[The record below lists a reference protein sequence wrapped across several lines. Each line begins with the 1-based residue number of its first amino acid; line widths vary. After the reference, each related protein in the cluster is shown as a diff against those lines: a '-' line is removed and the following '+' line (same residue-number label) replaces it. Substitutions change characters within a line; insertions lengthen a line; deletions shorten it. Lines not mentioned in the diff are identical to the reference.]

1 MAAMAHRSYF
11 GTDGIRGVAGEHP
24 MTASFALR
32 LGAATAEILRRR
44 GVARPRVVIGMD
56 TRRSGP
62 MLGYA
67 VAAGLASRGA
77 TVTWLGVVPTP
88 GVSFL
93 TRAARADA
101 GVVVSA
107 SHNPF
112 ADNGIKLFNQEGEK
126 LSDEAESEIEAL
138 LEHLDGDGWTTLEP
152 VVGADVGALDVS
164 GVADAVKT
172 TSAGADASLGN
183 PALEP
188 YVQHLLANAPYL
200 DGMRVAL
207 DCAHGASH
215 TIAPRVFHKI
225 GARLEVLN
233 AVPDGKN
240 INVGCGS
247 THPEALQK
255 HVVSGSFDVG
265 VTFDGDADRALL
277 VDRRGRLVSG
287 DHILAICALS
297 RGEREVVATTMSNL
311 GTERYLAERGVTLH
325 RVKVGDRYVF
335 EDLKRRGLTLGGE
348 QSGHVLY
355 LDKAPTG
362 DGILTALQAL
372 AAVRKSR
379 KPLEAW
385 IDEIPVYPQVL
396 LNVAVPLA
404 ERDGLIATPAVTAA
418 VRAAEAELGA
428 DGRVLLRPSG
438 TEPLVRVMV
447 EGPDETG
454 VRALAERIAETVR
467 LASRPAA

>member
-1 MAAMAHRSYF
+1 MTGMAQRSYF

-32 LGAATAEILRRR
+32 LGAATAENLRRN
-44 GVARPRVVIGMD
+44 GTARPRVVIGMD

-62 MLGYA
+62 MLAYA
-67 VAAGLASRGA
+67 TAAGLASRGA
-77 TVTWLGVVPTP
+77 TVSWLGVVPTP

-93 TRAARADA
+93 TRALGADA

-112 ADNGIKLFNQEGEK
+112 ADNGLKLFNQDGEK
-126 LSDEAESEIEAL
+126 LSDEAEAAIEAL
-138 LEHLDGDGWTTLEP
+138 LASLDDRGMAALDP
-152 VVGADVGALDVS
+152 VVGEDVGALNGMV
-164 GVADAVKT
+164 
-172 TSAGADASLGN
+172 AGASSGAGGSTAEGGN

-188 YVQHLLANAPYL
+188 YIQHLLANAPYL
-200 DGMRVAL
+200 DGLRVAL

-215 TIAPRVFHKI
+215 AIAPRVFQKI

-233 AVPDGKN
+233 ATPDGTN
-240 INVGCGS
+240 INVSCGS
-247 THPEALQK
+247 THPDALRR
-255 HVVSGSFDVG
+255 HVVSGNFDVG
-265 VTFDGDADRALL
+265 ITFDGDADRALL

-297 RGEREVVATTMSNL
+297 RGEKEVVATAMTNL
-311 GTERYLAERGVTLH
+311 GTERYLADRGVTLH

-335 EDLKRRGLTLGGE
+335 EDLKRRELSLGGE
-348 QSGHVLY
+348 QSGHMLF

-372 AAVRKSR
+372 SAVRKTG

-385 IDEIPVYPQVL
+385 VDEVPVYPQVL
-396 LNVAVPLA
+396 LNVTVAAAARDALMSDPTVREVVESA
-404 ERDGLIATPAVTAA
+404 ER
-418 VRAAEAELGA
+418 ELGD
-428 DGRVLLRPSG
+428 DGRVVLRPSG
-438 TEPLVRVMV
+438 TEPLIRVMV
-447 EGPDETG
+447 EGADGERVP
-454 VRALAERIAETVR
+454 ALAERIAEAVR
-467 LASRPAA
+467 LASRSAA